1 MRLMMAW
8 IVSLCI
14 SGVMVTGVA
23 AARPEGKAPVPA
35 AEDTATAALLKSPRH
50 GEWVDV
56 PMGEGE
62 TPVRTWV
69 VYPERAGEAPV
80 VVVIHEI
87 FGLTDW
93 IRAVSDALAAEG
105 YVAVAPDLLSGKG
118 PGGGGTKAF
127 AGDAVREAVQG
138 LSNDEVVRRLDAV
151 RSYTLKLPATSMKS
165 AAVGFCWGGNTA
177 FTYAMK
183 QAGLSAVV
191 VYYGTGPDNAAAAQ
205 TVKSPVLGLYGGDD
219 ARVTATVPATQ
230 QAMKEAGR
238 LFEAIIFDG
247 AGHGFLRQQNGR
259 NGANAKAAAAS
270 WASTLAF
277 LQTHLNDAGGDK

>member
-1 MRLMMAW
+1 MRLMMAG
-8 IVSLCI
+8 IVALCI
-14 SGVMVTGVA
+14 SVTGVA
-23 AARPEGKAPVPA
+23 AARPEGKALVPA
-35 AEDTATAALLKSPRH
+35 AEDKAMAALLKSPRH

-69 VYPERAGEAPV
+69 VYPERAGVAPV
-80 VVVIHEI
+80 VLVIHEI
-87 FGLTDW
+87 LGLTDW

-151 RSYTLKLPATSMKS
+151 RTYALKLPATSMKS
-165 AAVGFCWGGNTA
+165 AAVGFCWGGNMT

-191 VYYGTGPDNAAAAQ
+191 VYYGMGPVNAAAQ

-238 LFEAIIFDG
+238 LFEAIIYDG

-277 LQTHLNDAGGDK
+277 LRTHLNDAAGDK